1 MLNRRLSWTD
11 AKMNLDVGT
20 LFSVTVMVMALLGV
34 LLIGTWLQNRG
45 MRALAWWGA
54 AYLIGGMSIWL
65 LGSRG
70 SSVQDL
76 LSIDVANALLFVAC
90 GLTWSGARLFDG
102 RGIKPV
108 AMFIGTFMWVGA
120 CQIPSFV
127 ASMDARV
134 VLSSLIISGY
144 TMVIA
149 FEFWRGRNEPLGSRW
164 PAIIVLGAHACLFM
178 LRIPLAL
185 SLGGENGNIL
195 SLGGGWLPIILLESL
210 LYVIA
215 FAFIM
220 MAMSKERLELK
231 QKLASLIDPLT
242 GIPNR
247 RAFFDETLRRLEK
260 GSKDPRPLVAILFD
274 LDRFKKINDRYGHSM
289 GDVVLKIFAEKAKAN
304 LRPGDY
310 LARLG
315 GEEFSAIL
323 SGCELSTAFALAE
336 QIRLSFA
343 AELSQGRYNVGA
355 TVSAGLALLRD
366 SEMEI
371 DALLARADHALYAA
385 KARGRDRVEIAD
397 SDRSQAWQPGI
408 PVPRPPSVQ
417 EPVLVSPSVVPDDRV
432 RSKVGIH

>member
-1 MLNRRLSWTD
+1 
-11 AKMNLDVGT
+11 MNLDVST
-20 LFSVTVMVMALLGV
+20 LFTVTVMVMGLLGV

-54 AYLIGGMSIWL
+54 AYLVGGMSIWM

-70 SSVQDL
+70 TTIADL
-76 LSIDVANALLFVAC
+76 LSIDLANALLFVAC

-102 RGIKPV
+102 RGVKPV

-120 CQIPSFV
+120 CQIPGFM

-149 FEFWRGRNEPLGSRW
+149 FEFWRGRAEPLGSRW

-178 LRIPLAL
+178 LRIPFALAATAHGQ
-185 SLGGENGNIL
+185 SVPVWENSWFPIL
-195 SLGGGWLPIILLESL
+195 LLESL

-242 GIPNR
+242 GIANR
-247 RAFFDETLRRLEK
+247 RAFFDETMQRLEK
-260 GSKDPRPLVAILFD
+260 GSKDARPLVAILFD
-274 LDRFKKINDRYGHSM
+274 LDRFKKINDKYGHSM
-289 GDVVLKIFAEKAKAN
+289 GDLVLKIFAEKAKAN
-304 LRPGDY
+304 LRPGDF
-310 LARLG
+310 LGRLG
-315 GEEFSAIL
+315 GEEFAAIL
-323 SGCELSTAFALAE
+323 SGIELSTAFALAE
-336 QIRLSFA
+336 QIRISFA
-343 AELSQGRYNVGA
+343 NELSQGRYNVGA
-355 TVSAGLALLRD
+355 TVSAGLALLHD

-371 DALLARADHALYAA
+371 DSLLARADHALYAA

-397 SDRSQAWQPGI
+397 TDRSQAWQPG
-408 PVPRPPSVQ
+408 VPIERPPSVH
-417 EPVLVSPSVVPDDRV
+417 EPVLVSPPIASEQVRV
-432 RSKVGIH
+432 KVGVC

>member
-1 MLNRRLSWTD
+1 MS
-11 AKMNLDVGT
+11 LDVNT
-20 LFSVTVMVMALLGV
+20 LFSVTVLVMALLGV

-70 SSVQDL
+70 SVVDL

-102 RGIKPV
+102 RGVKPV

-164 PAIIVLGAHACLFM
+164 PAIIVLAAHSCLFM

-185 SLGGENGNIL
+185 SMGGENGMVL
-195 SLGGGWLPIILLESL
+195 SFGGGWLPIILLESL

-242 GIPNR
+242 GLANR
-247 RAFFDETLRRLEK
+247 RAFFDETIRRLEK

-274 LDRFKKINDRYGHSM
+274 LDRFKKINDKYGHSM
-289 GDVVLKIFAEKAKAN
+289 GDLVLKIFAEKAKAN
-304 LRPGDY
+304 LRPGDF
-310 LARLG
+310 LGRLG
-315 GEEFSAIL
+315 GEEFAAIL

-336 QIRLSFA
+336 QIRISFA
-343 AELSQGRYNVGA
+343 NELSQGRYNVGA
-355 TVSAGLALLRD
+355 TVSAGLAVLHD

-397 SDRSQAWQPGI
+397 GDRVQAWRPGMAS
-408 PVPRPPSVQ
+408 PRPPALQ
-417 EPVLVSPSVVPDDRV
+417 EPVLVSSPSMVPGAAARP
-432 RSKVGIH
+432 KVGIR